1 MGERYK
7 IIKEFT
13 QNEWLE
19 SCPLKVEKGQI
30 ILDFN
35 RNELLAQLKL
45 FNLSSK
51 SIKAAYILLKC
62 YDEANDLLN
71 ENNYF
76 AYTNLEVDGKNRFG
90 NNIPIYLTD
99 NKTAN
104 VKIIFTKVVFSDGE
118 VWRNTNNDIGI
129 MLPIQNEIK
138 KDDKLYPVILKELS
152 IFNCLPSYSFE
163 CDDNYWRCVC
173 GQANSYSNSSCL
185 YCGLEREWLN
195 SHLSHSYLE
204 AEYNRLLKEE
214 TERKLQ
220 EKEEERRRVAEEK
233 VKKIELEDKK
243 NKRTK
248 RIKKISIAILV
259 PLLLLVVLYLILTG
273 GSMAQLAREKNTEKI
288 EKLVS
293 LGKDI
298 NLKDNNNETAL
309 GAAVQTKDKE
319 MVDFLLSKGADVK
332 ESRAEIQGFIDKA
345 YEEKDYDF
353 ISFMI
358 DNKIISTF
366 ESLSDGTKLI
376 HAAIE
381 DSDLDT
387 LKFLVDSGFNINTV
401 NSSGQ
406 TPLEAAASLG
416 NNDIKNYL
424 LGKKVSGTISENIT
438 LLFCSSDYIDSTSLY
453 SSFRS
458 KRKSVKATK
467 VTSYLL
473 GDSRTEILIGKYR
486 YDGDFKDGSI
496 TGKGTLYDVETDIP
510 IYSGFWKDGL
520 FSGKGELN
528 WKDSHITFIDGDF
541 VEGNPVSYKRYYRN
555 GLLNDTGTITS
566 DGLCTSDKYGTKQ
579 YK

>member
-1 MGERYK
+1 
-7 IIKEFT
+7 
-13 QNEWLE
+13 
-19 SCPLKVEKGQI
+19 
-30 ILDFN
+30 
-35 RNELLAQLKL
+35 
-45 FNLSSK
+45 
-51 SIKAAYILLKC
+51 
-62 YDEANDLLN
+62 
-71 ENNYF
+71 
-76 AYTNLEVDGKNRFG
+76 
-90 NNIPIYLTD
+90 
-99 NKTAN
+99 
-104 VKIIFTKVVFSDGE
+104 
-118 VWRNTNNDIGI
+118 
-129 MLPIQNEIK
+129 
-138 KDDKLYPVILKELS
+138 
-152 IFNCLPSYSFE
+152 
-163 CDDNYWRCVC
+163 
-173 GQANSYSNSSCL
+173 
-185 YCGLEREWLN
+185 
-195 SHLSHSYLE
+195 
-204 AEYNRLLKEE
+204 
-214 TERKLQ
+214 
-220 EKEEERRRVAEEK
+220 
-233 VKKIELEDKK
+233 
-243 NKRTK
+243 
-248 RIKKISIAILV
+248 
-259 PLLLLVVLYLILTG
+259 
-273 GSMAQLAREKNTEKI
+273 MAQLAREKNTEKI